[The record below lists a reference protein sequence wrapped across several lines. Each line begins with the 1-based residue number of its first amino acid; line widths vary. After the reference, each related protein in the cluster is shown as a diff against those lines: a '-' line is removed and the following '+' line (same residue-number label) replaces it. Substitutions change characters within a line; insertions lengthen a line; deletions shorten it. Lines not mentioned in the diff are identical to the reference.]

1 MGQRIIITVEALLR
15 ANCTLVQ
22 KIVHHPAFESDVQSF
37 DAWDETL
44 LKVTFPDGFE
54 RCFDFVTHN
63 DKLWVEADY
72 NDWGATKQEL
82 APVLAEFKIFH
93 IVH

>member
-22 KIVHHPAFESDVQSF
+22 KIVHHPAIESDVQPF